1 MQGGS
6 LRAHDTSSPRSGCDD
21 LVTLL
26 RRHVASD
33 TRARFGFYRRGDDR
47 IEYMN
52 HAMLVRRAFDFAARL
67 GEAGV
72 RHNEPVLLAVAEPE
86 PVVTAYLGTVLAGGL
101 PVIHPIRRA
110 FDKRAQIVATIET
123 AMRALGPHGHLV
135 MEAGD
140 SLADDLHITA
150 PVIELDL
157 GLLGP
162 TTPPHVCR
170 SNGSRRDMALH
181 LQSTSGTTGTSKLA
195 VITHGNAIANC
206 VGLAARMQMSEHDV
220 TVSWLPLYHDMG
232 LVMSVI
238 LPFVTGTD
246 SVLLSPF
253 DFLADPTTYLRVIS
267 SERGTISTM
276 PNFGF
281 ELATRR
287 SRQDRL
293 GNIDLSAW
301 RQANCGAEP
310 IDVRV
315 IDRFV
320 ERFARHGFKREAI
333 KPGYGLAEAT
343 LTVTLTGAGEP
354 AHYVRSR
361 ITSVASLATI
371 DVSATGS
378 FDEPLPPCGPDE
390 TEVISVGS
398 ALRGLDIW
406 LVDEQDRV
414 IEDDDVC
421 GEIKVAGTS
430 VSPGYWRRDG
440 PLDVIA
446 QSGLRTGDIGFFHE
460 GELYVVER
468 TKNIIIRHGENYS
481 ALLLEHELADTLD
494 RPRNEIVVIDSDVRP
509 GLGRVTA
516 ILGVDQK
523 DDLPALEL
531 AVREAQLR
539 LPLPLEDLVFVPR
552 GALPRTTSG
561 KKQHARIR
569 SMLSEGSITIFDRV
583 ALTPM
588 PPAPQ
593 GVVLDLVAV
602 DAVGTTRDIV
612 TRMARRQGVTV
623 EIVDSMHLAHDL
635 GFDSLARLEL
645 AATIEEKTGIGI
657 TEDRLGAIH
666 TVGDLLGLVREL
678 QDRSGT
684 SSDRSVTQLI
694 AAIIEEIPQ
703 TNLVVTRQEGR
714 RLLVDRRWVVDF
726 ASLNYLGIDLD
737 PDVIASVEPLL
748 KEWGTHPSWTR
759 AVASPG
765 PYTQLE
771 AGLAHLVGAPDT
783 VVFPTITLLHMG
795 VLPLLTGRGTIL
807 VDEGSH
813 HSILEAAEL
822 ARGRGATIVRVRR
835 SDPADL
841 ESKIADTDAS
851 QPRII
856 TVNGVYS
863 MSGTLPSLVAY
874 EQIAE
879 AYRATLYIDDAHGF
893 GVLGSNPT
901 ADRPYGVGGGGVM
914 RHFDL
919 PYDNTVY
926 IAGLSKA
933 FSSMAA
939 FVTCRSPQERSLI
952 TKASTLIFSGPIPVA
967 SLATSLAALRVNER
981 EGDEL
986 RDRLRHATRR
996 ITDHARSIGLI
1007 VENHLDFPALTI
1019 VLGSV
1024 SRVIRGCQIAW
1035 EHGILLTPAVF
1046 PALPLERGGLRLSVT
1061 ASNTDSDIDILLRAL
1076 SAVRDELGETELS
1089 GRSASYAGTF
1099 EF

>member
-1 MQGGS
+1 M
-6 LRAHDTSSPRSGCDD
+6 RAHDTSSLRSGCDD
-21 LVTLL
+21 LVSLL

-33 TRARFGFYRRGDDR
+33 SRARFGFYRRGDDR
-47 IEYMN
+47 MDYLT
-52 HAMLVRRAFDFAARL
+52 HAMLVRRASDFAARL
-67 GEAGV
+67 IDAGV
-72 RHNEPVLLAVAEPE
+72 RDNEPVLVAVAEPE

-110 FDKRAQIVATIET
+110 FDKRAHIVASIET
-123 AMRALGPHGHLV
+123 AVRALGPHGHLV
-135 MEAGD
+135 MEPGD
-140 SLADDLHITA
+140 SLSEDLHTTA

-157 GLLGP
+157 GSLEGSARP
-162 TTPPHVCR
+162 WGCR
-170 SNGSRRDMALH
+170 SNGSRRNMALH
-181 LQSTSGTTGTSKLA
+181 LQGTSGTTGTSKLA

-206 VGLAARMQMSEHDV
+206 VGLAARMQMSERDV

-238 LPFVTGTD
+238 LPLVTGSD

-253 DFLADPTTYLRVIS
+253 DFLADPTTYLRAIS
-267 SERGTISTM
+267 SEGGTISTM

-293 GNIDLSAW
+293 GNVDLSAW

-320 ERFARHGFKREAI
+320 ERFAPYGFSREAI

-361 ITSVASLATI
+361 ITSVASLAEI
-371 DVSATGS
+371 EVHETGS
-378 FDEPLPPCGPDE
+378 FDAPLSPCGPDE

-406 LVDEQDRV
+406 LVDEHDRT

-430 VSPGYWRRDG
+430 VSPGYWRSDG
-440 PLDVIA
+440 PLDAIA
-446 QSGLRTGDIGFFHE
+446 QSGLPTGDIGFFHE

-468 TKNIIIRHGENYS
+468 IKNIIIRHGENYS
-481 ALLLEHELADTLD
+481 ARLLEHELADELD

-523 DDLPALEL
+523 DDLKALEL
-531 AVREAQLR
+531 SVREAQLR

-569 SMLSEGSITIFDRV
+569 SMLIDGSITTFDRI

-593 GVVLDLVAV
+593 GVVLDLVAI

-612 TRMARRQGVTV
+612 SRMARRQGLTV
-623 EIVDSMHLAHDL
+623 EIVDSMHLSHDL

-666 TVGDLLGLVREL
+666 TISDLLEIVREL
-678 QDRSGT
+678 QDW
-684 SSDRSVTQLI
+684 SDSRGAERSVTQLI
-694 AAIIEEIPQ
+694 AAIIDEIPQ

-714 RLLVDRRWVVDF
+714 RLMVDGRWVVDF
-726 ASLNYLGIDLD
+726 ASLNYLGLDLH

-765 PYTQLE
+765 PYAQLE
-771 AGLAHLVGAPDT
+771 AGLAKLVGAPDT

-822 ARGRGATIVRVRR
+822 SRGRGATIVKVRR

-874 EQIAE
+874 EQIAA

-893 GVLGSNPT
+893 GILGRNPT
-901 ADRPYGVGGGGVM
+901 ANTPYGLGGGGVM

-919 PYDNTVY
+919 PYENTVY

-939 FVTCRSPQERSLI
+939 FVTCRSPEERSLI
-952 TKASTLIFSGPIPVA
+952 TTASTLVFSGPIPVA
-967 SLATSLAALRVNER
+967 SLATSLAGLRVNAE
-981 EGDEL
+981 EGDQL
-986 RDRLRHATRR
+986 RDRLQRVTRR
-996 ITDHARSIGLI
+996 ITDHARAIGLI
-1007 VENHLDFPALTI
+1007 VENHIDFPALTI

-1061 ASNTDSDIDILLRAL
+1061 ASNSDSDIDILLRAL
-1076 SAVRDELGETELS
+1076 SAVRAELGTTELS

>member
-1 MQGGS
+1 
-6 LRAHDTSSPRSGCDD
+6 LRAQLTSSLSGLDD
-21 LVTLL
+21 VVTILG
-26 RRHVASD
+26 RHVASD
-33 TRARFGFYRRGDDR
+33 QRARFGFYRRGEDR
-47 IEYMN
+47 IEYLD
-52 HAMLVRRAFDFAARL
+52 HATLVRRALDFATRL
-67 GEAGV
+67 GDAGV
-72 RHNEPVLLAVAEPE
+72 RANEPVLVAIAEPE

-110 FDKRAQIVATIET
+110 FDKRAHIVGTIET
-123 AMRALGPHGHLV
+123 ASRALGPHGHVV

-140 SLADDLHITA
+140 SLVGDLHTVSRI
-150 PVIELDL
+150 IELDL
-157 GLLGP
+157 GSLEATRIPRL
-162 TTPPHVCR
+162 CR
-170 SNGSRRDMALH
+170 PNGSRRDMALH

-206 VGLAARMQMSEHDV
+206 IGLAARMQMTENDV

-238 LPFVTGTD
+238 LPLVTNTD

-281 ELATRR
+281 DLAARR
-287 SRQDRL
+287 ARQDRL
-293 GNIDLSAW
+293 GGVDLSAW

-320 ERFARHGFKREAI
+320 ERFAPFGFDRIAI

-343 LTVTLTGAGEP
+343 LTVTLTGADEP
-354 AHYVRSR
+354 ANYVRARLS
-361 ITSVASLATI
+361 SVAGLSEIA
-371 DVSATGS
+371 VSDAGT
-378 FDEPLPPCGPDE
+378 FAEPLPPLGDDE
-390 TEVISVGS
+390 TEVISVGTV
-398 ALRGLDIW
+398 LRGLDLW
-406 LVDEQDRV
+406 LVDDHDRI

-430 VSPGYWRRDG
+430 VSPGYWRSDG
-440 PLDVIA
+440 PLDEIA
-446 QSGLRTGDIGFFHE
+446 QSGLRTGDIGFFHK
-460 GELYVVER
+460 GELYVIER
-468 TKNIIIRHGENYS
+468 IKNIIIRNGENHS
-481 ALLLEHELADTLD
+481 ALLLENEIADSLD
-494 RPRNEIVVIDSDVRP
+494 RPRSEIVVIDSDVRP

-523 DDLPALEL
+523 DDLVALE
-531 AVREAQLR
+531 AGVRDVQDR
-539 LPLPLEDLVFVPR
+539 LPLALEDLVFVPR

-569 SMLSEGSITIFDRV
+569 SMLSDGTITVLGRV
-583 ALTPM
+583 PLTPM
-588 PPAPQ
+588 PPAPH
-593 GVVLDLVAV
+593 GVVLDLVAI

-623 EIVDSMHLAHDL
+623 EIVDAMHLAHDL
-635 GFDSLARLEL
+635 GFDSLSRLEL
-645 AATIEEKTGIGI
+645 AASIEEKTGIGI
-657 TEDRLGAIH
+657 TEERLGTIH
-666 TVGDLLGLVREL
+666 TVGDLLGVVREL
-678 QDRSGT
+678 QDIPGPRT
-684 SSDRSVTQLI
+684 AERSVTQLI
-694 AAIIEEIPQ
+694 ASIVDEIPQ
-703 TNLVVTRQEGR
+703 TNLIVTRQDGR
-714 RLLVDRRWVVDF
+714 RLLVDGRWVVDF
-726 ASLNYLGIDLD
+726 ASLNYLGLDLH
-737 PDVIASVEPLL
+737 PDVIASVAPML

-765 PYTQLE
+765 PYATLE
-771 AGLAHLVGAPDT
+771 AALAELVGAPDT
-783 VVFPTITLLHMG
+783 IVFPTITLLHMG
-795 VLPLLTGRGTIL
+795 VLPLISGRGTIL
-807 VDEGSH
+807 IDEGSH

-822 ARGRGATIVRVRR
+822 ARGRGATVVKVRR

-841 ESKIADTDAS
+841 ASKIADTDAS

-863 MSGTLPSLVAY
+863 MSGTLPSLPAY
-874 EQIAE
+874 EQIAA

-893 GVLGSNPT
+893 GILGRDPT
-901 ADRPYGVGGGGVM
+901 PQRPYGIGGGGVV

-919 PYDNTVY
+919 PFDNIVY

-939 FVTCRSPQERSLI
+939 FVTCRSPQERALL
-952 TKASTLIFSGPIPVA
+952 TTASTLVFSGPIPVS
-967 SLATSLAALRVNER
+967 SLASSLAGLRVNAHEGER
-981 EGDEL
+981 L
-986 RDRLRHATRR
+986 RDRLRTVTRR
-996 ITDHARSIGLI
+996 ITDHARRIGLL

-1024 SRVIRGCQIAW
+1024 NRVIRGCQIAW

-1046 PALPLERGGLRLSVT
+1046 PALPLDRGGLRLSVT
-1061 ASNTDSDIDILLRAL
+1061 VSNTDADVDLLLRAL
-1076 SAVRDELGETELS
+1076 TAVRDELGPTELVD
-1089 GRSASYAGTF
+1089 RSASYAGTF